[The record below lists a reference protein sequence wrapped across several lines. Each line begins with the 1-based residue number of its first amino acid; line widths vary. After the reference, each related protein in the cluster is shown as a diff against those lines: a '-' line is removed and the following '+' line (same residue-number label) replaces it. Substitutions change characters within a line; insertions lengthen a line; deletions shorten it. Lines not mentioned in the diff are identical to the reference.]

1 MEITKT
7 TKGDNWEL
15 MVPGRIDGAGA
26 HQLEVEVLAAMKA
39 GAKEIFINLSQA
51 EWICSA
57 GIRVVL
63 QYYRQMKN
71 SGKVL
76 LVTRP
81 SPAIN
86 EILDMTGFKDVI
98 VEGSQPGVR

>member
-7 TKGDNWEL
+7 VSGESWEL
-15 MVPGRIDGAGA
+15 MAPGRIDGDMA
-26 HQLEVEVLAAMKA
+26 HSLEIEVLAAIKA
-39 GAKEIFINLSQA
+39 GAKEIFVNLSQA

-57 GIRVVL
+57 GIRVLL

-76 LVTRP
+76 RVTRP
-81 SPAIN
+81 SPGV
-86 EILDMTGFKDVI
+86 ESILDMTGFKEAI
-98 VEGSQPGVR
+98 VESVAPRV